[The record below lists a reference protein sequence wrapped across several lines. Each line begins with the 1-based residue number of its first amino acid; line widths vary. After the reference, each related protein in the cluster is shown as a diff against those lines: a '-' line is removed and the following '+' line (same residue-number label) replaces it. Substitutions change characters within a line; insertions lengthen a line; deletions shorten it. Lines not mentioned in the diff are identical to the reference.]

1 MFMGLPSN
9 WTLLKRCYQKQPSI
23 VYSWCICS
31 IRCSLYEL
39 LKVICFG
46 LVELIK
52 WSFVKQLWC
61 HVWTIFEIWIILNM
75 IKISWILVYLHW
87 YFDSPYAHA
96 KGINSNIH
104 SIISCHQTI
113 SLPNFWHV
121 GKSMC
126 LWQNT
131 KCLHKNQIIEGN
143 Q

>member
-1 MFMGLPSN
+1 MLP
-9 WTLLKRCYQKQPSI
+9 LI

-31 IRCSLYEL
+31 IRCNFYEL
-39 LKVICFG
+39 LEVICFG
-46 LVELIK
+46 LVDLIIWIFFK
-52 WSFVKQLWC
+52 ELWC
-61 HVWTIFEIWIILNM
+61 HVWTIFEIWIILNISLNM
-75 IKISWILVYLHW
+75 IQISHILVYLHW
-87 YFDSPYAHA
+87 YCDSPYAHV
-96 KGINSNIH
+96 KGISTNIH

-131 KCLHKNQIIEGN
+131 KCSHKHQIMEGN